1 MAFCRHS
8 VLLML
13 TSGGLVRKSKK
24 KKVLTQFL
32 ILLYFLA
39 GSQEDLMLDLAG
51 GRDDLHSPVDKPI
64 YVSSIAKG
72 SFLEGKLK

>member
-1 MAFCRHS
+1 MIRTQPIS
-8 VLLML
+8 LLKL
-13 TSGGLVRKSKK
+13 FRLY
-24 KKVLTQFL
+24 
-32 ILLYFLA
+32 LLFFLA